1 MENVDAVIDGA
12 KISALKGED
21 LPVVY
26 IHGSGC
32 DASIWMNQLEELG
45 GYAVDL
51 PNHGKSCF
59 AEIRS
64 VDDYAYFVAKFVK
77 KILGKAM
84 IIGHS
89 LGGAIVQ
96 KMCIDYEDVVKAAG
110 LISTGARLRVLPEI
124 LQGLEKDPDETS
136 KIIAEFSFVDSNLAK
151 KYSKIFAERSK
162 ILLKDLT
169 ICDKFDMLDKYRN
182 DEIKISC
189 PTIIVVG
196 RYDKLTPL
204 KYSQFLNEKIKNSE
218 LYVVDNAGH
227 MVMLEKPEE
236 FNKILKNFIE
246 RLV

>member
-21 LPVVY
+21 LPIVY

-77 KILGKAM
+77 KILGKAI

-96 KMCIDYEDVVKAAG
+96 KICIEYGDIVKAVG

-124 LQGLEKDPDETS
+124 LQGLEKNPDETS
-136 KIIAEFSFVDSNLAK
+136 KIISEFSFLDSTLKK
-151 KYSKIFAERSK
+151 KYSKIFAERNK
-162 ILLKDLT
+162 ILLKDLML
-169 ICDKFDMLDKYRN
+169 CDKFDLLDKYRN
-182 DEIKISC
+182 NEIKILC
-189 PTIIVVG
+189 PTVIVVG
-196 RYDKLTPL
+196 RYDKLTPP
-204 KYSQFLNEKIKNSE
+204 KYSQFLNERIKSSE
-218 LYVVDNAGH
+218 IYIVDNAGH
-227 MVMLEKPEE
+227 MVMLEKPVE
-236 FNKILKNFIE
+236 FNRILKNFIE